1 MNIIV
6 CVDDNNGMLF
16 NNRRQSRDRRLIRRV
31 RNITE
36 GHRLWMNAYS
46 ARLFGDGVCVAE
58 DFLDRAEPD
67 DFCFIENV
75 SVPREGIEQVIL
87 YRWNREYP
95 ADVYFDLDLGGIEPN
110 SIYEF
115 KGSSHECITEE
126 IYTLT

>member
-16 NNRRQSRDRRLIRRV
+16 NNRRQSRDRELIRRIMS
-31 RNITE
+31 ITE
-36 GHRLWMNAYS
+36 GHKLWMNAYS
-46 ARLFGDGVCVAE
+46 ARLFGDGVDVAE
-58 DFLDRAEPD
+58 DFLERTEPG

-75 SVPREGIEQVIL
+75 PVPREGIEQVIL

-95 ADVYFDLDLGGIEPN
+95 ANVYFDLDLNGIEPS

-115 KGSSHECITEE
+115 EGFSHECITEE